1 MNDSIKKAEIS
12 LCMIVKNEELVLER
26 CLNSVKDIVDEIIIV
41 DTGST
46 DKTKEIAYKFTSKVY
61 DFEWVDD
68 FSKARNFS
76 FSKATKEY
84 IMWLDADDVI
94 EENDAKKILELKNN
108 IDPNV
113 DIYMFIYNYS
123 FDSNGNPKVVQ
134 KRARILKKSKNY
146 TWVSPIHEII
156 VPSGNIVYT
165 DICVN
170 HKKIKINDKDRNLR
184 IFKKMESEGKDFD
197 IRQGYSYAHEYFY
210 RKDYDKTISM
220 LNTLVDKYENTYSA
234 NSRFLYKSLLVL
246 ADCYKNKNDFE
257 MEEKSLFKI
266 IKYQKPGIKA
276 CNRLG
281 DLFYRKK
288 NFEATIFWLQN
299 AIALEDIHE
308 DVNIIEHY
316 YTPNL
321 LIGASYFYLKDYDN
335 AIKYNNFAW
344 QIMPNSIA
352 CKKNNDLYI
361 KKKNNL

>member
-1 MNDSIKKAEIS
+1 MDNFVKSEIS

-26 CLNSVKDIVDEIIIV
+26 CLNCVKNIADEIIIV

-46 DKTKEIAYKFTSKVY
+46 DKTKEIAYKYTSKVY

-76 FSKATKEY
+76 FSKATKDY

-94 EENDAKKILELKNN
+94 DEQNIKKIIDLKNN

-123 FDSNGNPKVVQ
+123 FDSNNNPKVIQ
-134 KRARILKKSKNY
+134 KRARLLKKSKNY
-146 TWVSPIHEII
+146 TWISPIHEII
-156 VPSGNIVYT
+156 IPSGNIVYT

-170 HKKIKINDKDRNLR
+170 HNKIKINEPDRNLK
-184 IFKKMESEGKDFD
+184 IFQKMEKDNIKFD
-197 IRQGYSYAHEYFY
+197 IRQEYSYAHEYFY
-210 RKDYDKTISM
+210 RKNYKKTISM
-220 LNTLVDKYENTYSA
+220 LETLVNKYESTYTSHK
-234 NSRFLYKSLLVL
+234 RFLYKSLLDL
-246 ADCYKNKNDFE
+246 AECYKVNNNFE

-266 IKYQKPGIKA
+266 IKNQKPGIKV

-288 NFEATIFWLQN
+288 NFEAAIFWFKN
-299 AIALEDIHE
+299 AIKLEDVDE
-308 DVNIIEHY
+308 DVNNTDHY

-321 LIGASYFYLKDYDN
+321 LIGASYYYLKNYDK
-335 AIKYNNFAW
+335 ALKYNNLAW
-344 QIMPNSIA
+344 EILPNSIA
-352 CKKNNDLYI
+352 CKKNNELYL
-361 KKKNNL
+361 KNKNK